1 LRFIRVPVGDLLAA
15 SALERLLNALRKAG
29 FPFSH
34 AATGHGRYASAGCS
48 ISDID
53 LFVMLA
59 EIGDDT
65 IEGNIYELVIWA
77 AKPTRKTTVFSR
89 TAEVLPSEN
98 NILLWERV
106 ISSISAELVATLNA
120 GEVVWEDVGSPS
132 PAT

>member
-1 LRFIRVPVGDLLAA
+1 MRTVSAPIKGLRKRVAFRLPSAQSDPSGNLRFIRVPVGD
-15 SALERLLNALRKAG
+15 
-29 FPFSH
+29 
-34 AATGHGRYASAGCS
+34 RYASAGCS